1 MSWRCPNCGYEPIPD
16 DLDTCP
22 QCGYIIQ
29 MKSEAERESVEKVME
44 KEVETKE
51 RMKEIPVE
59 KEAASIEVTEE
70 KELPTEE
77 KVFKL
82 TVISSAI
89 PEFKG
94 KTFELPLNVFTAI
107 TIGRGP
113 ENVLSIPDPY
123 ISWFHLRI
131 LRKNNEYYI
140 EDVGSSNGT
149 YIFDKDEQIFKKI
162 EPKTMHKVRDG
173 DLIKIGISTI
183 VKLTI

>member
-22 QCGYIIQ
+22 QCGYIMQ
-29 MKSEAERESVEKVME
+29 MKHEVEKV
-44 KEVETKE
+44 
-51 RMKEIPVE
+51 PV
-59 KEAASIEVTEE
+59 EVTEE
-70 KELPTEE
+70 KEVVKASEKVEAEEEISEE
-77 KVFKL
+77 KEVPQVVKTIKL
-82 TVISSAI
+82 TIISSAV

-123 ISWFHLRI
+123 VSWFHLRI
-131 LRKNNEYYI
+131 LRKNNEYYV

-149 YIFDKDEQIFKKI
+149 YVFDKNDQIFKKI
-162 EPKTMHKVRDG
+162 EPKTPHKVEDG
-173 DLIKIGISTI
+173 DLIKLGISTI

>member
-94 KTFELPLNVFTAI
+94 KTFETSSQLLLLAEDLKMFFQYLIPTFH
-107 TIGRGP
+107 G
-113 ENVLSIPDPY
+113 SI
-123 ISWFHLRI
+123 
-131 LRKNNEYYI
+131 
-140 EDVGSSNGT
+140 
-149 YIFDKDEQIFKKI
+149 
-162 EPKTMHKVRDG
+162 
-173 DLIKIGISTI
+173 
-183 VKLTI
+183 